1 MALHQLV
8 RCQFEPFLRSL
19 PSVAVKSCTPQ
30 TEKKQTF
37 FEVELA
43 ETILFPE
50 GGGQPWDTGT
60 VLAELPLPEF
70 TCCMSTPHQSFDFTT
85 SAHTPGLLNDV
96 PVSAVYHTK
105 DGRVAH
111 RTASALEVGA
121 SVSVHVDWPR
131 RFDHMQQH
139 SAQHLL
145 SALAFRRFG
154 WFAMQK

>member
-60 VLAELPLPEF
+60 ELPLPEF
-70 TCCMSTPHQSFDFTT
+70 TLHAHFALLTMSPH
-85 SAHTPGLLNDV
+85 L
-96 PVSAVYHTK
+96 
-105 DGRVAH
+105 
-111 RTASALEVGA
+111 RTHQVC
-121 SVSVHVDWPR
+121 
-131 RFDHMQQH
+131 
-139 SAQHLL
+139 
-145 SALAFRRFG
+145 
-154 WFAMQK
+154 

>member
-1 MALHQLV
+1 MTSENAGKLIIKDNSQHKTNHCCIAAFIEQHLKMALHQLV

-60 VLAELPLPEF
+60 ELPFE
-70 TCCMSTPHQSFDFTT
+70 Q
-85 SAHTPGLLNDV
+85 
-96 PVSAVYHTK
+96 
-105 DGRVAH
+105 
-111 RTASALEVGA
+111 
-121 SVSVHVDWPR
+121 
-131 RFDHMQQH
+131 
-139 SAQHLL
+139 
-145 SALAFRRFG
+145 
-154 WFAMQK
+154 